1 MTEYL
6 TVLENCSAEYSEKRS
21 RFIANVYHCESEED
35 ATRIISET
43 RSKYFDAKHN
53 VYAYLLKDKT
63 ARFSDDGEP
72 HGTAGKPILD
82 IITGSGVTD
91 ILIVV
96 TRYFGGVLL
105 GTGGLVRAYSSASK
119 DALFSAQKVKMCTGA
134 KYSVKCEYTDHSKLL
149 SVIENC
155 NGTVNDTVFADKVE
169 VFFSL
174 KKEDIKNFED
184 TLRESFSA
192 RLVANF
198 AEECI
203 FSIKI

>member
-21 RFIANVYHCESEED
+21 RFIANLYHCESEEE
-35 ATRIISET
+35 ATKIISET

-91 ILIVV
+91 ILIIV

-119 DALFSAQKVKMCTGA
+119 DALFLSQKVKMCAGA

-155 NGTVNDTVFADKVE
+155 NGTVNDTVFADNVE

-192 RLVANF
+192 RIIANF
-198 AEECI
+198 EEECI
-203 FSIKI
+203 FSINI

>member
-119 DALFSAQKVKMCTGA
+119 DALFSAQKVKMCAGA

-155 NGTVNDTVFADKVE
+155 NGTVNDTVFADNVE

-174 KKEDIKNFED
+174 KKEDIKDFED

-198 AEECI
+198 EEECI